1 MKHLRH
7 IILILAVV
15 LACPAN
21 ANIREPAPLI
31 EPDVELVRLDE
42 IGLFAIGYAYRGQA
56 EQQFPM
62 GWTGGFDDLTGVALQ
77 PGGEQNGLP
86 TCLMHPPWRSGTGVT
101 FQEFRFRLPSAA
113 DVQHIRLIGATAMRQ
128 DAMAGP
134 NETHKSDGAT
144 FRVLINGR
152 TLLDT
157 NRQDATWQNFSF
169 DLTGMAGQTVA
180 LRFETDP
187 GPRNDASFDFALWGG
202 RELVLDGFVPKPG
215 MAQSPPPPL
224 DLRRLYS
231 VQNGEV
237 APSSGFTGK
246 LTTSLDAEQA
256 KLTYRGLDGTLQYD
270 WTLPDS
276 AEDQPLG
283 RWRLRATP
291 HGSALPTEVP
301 LAGDAKLEWLNR
313 AVFRGS
319 HWEQASNRIACVST
333 YEVGGHP
340 ATVRCT
346 AMLIGK
352 SLVLDVRCDV
362 PQVVAFQAGR
372 WGPVLHRQLVTV
384 PYYSGQVFY
393 LGKEQLFANTFLD
406 WTKSS
411 ASALENTRAVYGAR
425 TDGSHVPLH
434 ERVVFSAAWHLD
446 ETLPNVPNPPS
457 PFRDHLAG
465 RIVFDIWGGQ
475 FDEIAHHLETLH
487 DYGINDCLAIIHDWQ
502 HSGYDNALPAHVP
515 ANASLGGETGMR
527 HLVATAKN
535 LGYDI
540 ALHENYV
547 DYYPNYEGFNPD
559 DISLDTQGRRVL
571 AWFNPGTKIQ
581 SFAVQPHAMLRLART
596 QSSQIF
602 QRYAPNADY
611 LDVHSAVP
619 PWFHVDFRATAEG
632 SARFQTIRA
641 AHRQLWSFERATYGG
656 PVLGE
661 GANHWFWSGLLD
673 GVEAQLSVG
682 WPGNSGRSAPLV
694 VDFDLLKIH
703 PLQFNHGMGYY
714 ERWWGAPTWGGL
726 PPMEILDQYRMQ
738 EVIYGHAGFLGGAVW
753 SNVPLAWLEHHL
765 LSPVTTRYATA
776 RPVNVEY
783 QVDGRWV
790 DTSQAART
798 GEWQRVRVTYD
809 NGLTVTANNSVEP
822 LPTGHC
828 ILPQYG
834 WSAEGAGVTAW
845 TALVQGV
852 IADYARTPYS
862 TFANARP
869 AADWNQ
875 SGIHRIHPAITEF
888 RAVGSREFA
897 LTYDWSLGEPVP
909 LGYTCFVHFVMAGK
923 IQFQDDH
930 PLSGASSSWNA
941 GAKLLDGPHETHLT
955 DALPDGDYDVRI
967 GLYRPDVGR
976 LILQGPNDGENRIE
990 AGTLSVRKSGH
1001 TITFAP
1007 ALPAAEGDDDIY
1019 MHRLNASGQ
1028 VLDFGD
1034 VRTDGS
1040 ILVQREGDEWVLRP
1054 MPRTR
1059 KFTVALN
1066 STRFGLPTK
1075 VRCID
1080 GTESFVTPNLDGG
1093 WWKLPLNEAREYHW
1107 K

>member
-1 MKHLRH
+1 
-7 IILILAVV
+7 
-15 LACPAN
+15 
-21 ANIREPAPLI
+21 
-31 EPDVELVRLDE
+31 
-42 IGLFAIGYAYRGQA
+42 
-56 EQQFPM
+56 
-62 GWTGGFDDLTGVALQ
+62 
-77 PGGEQNGLP
+77 
-86 TCLMHPPWRSGTGVT
+86 
-101 FQEFRFRLPSAA
+101 
-113 DVQHIRLIGATAMRQ
+113 
-128 DAMAGP
+128 
-134 NETHKSDGAT
+134 
-144 FRVLINGR
+144 
-152 TLLDT
+152 
-157 NRQDATWQNFSF
+157 
-169 DLTGMAGQTVA
+169 
-180 LRFETDP
+180 
-187 GPRNDASFDFALWGG
+187 
-202 RELVLDGFVPKPG
+202 
-215 MAQSPPPPL
+215 
-224 DLRRLYS
+224 
-231 VQNGEV
+231 
-237 APSSGFTGK
+237 
-246 LTTSLDAEQA
+246 
-256 KLTYRGLDGTLQYD
+256 
-270 WTLPDS
+270 
-276 AEDQPLG
+276 
-283 RWRLRATP
+283 
-291 HGSALPTEVP
+291 
-301 LAGDAKLEWLNR
+301 
-313 AVFRGS
+313 
-319 HWEQASNRIACVST
+319 
-333 YEVGGHP
+333 
-340 ATVRCT
+340 
-346 AMLIGK
+346 
-352 SLVLDVRCDV
+352 
-362 PQVVAFQAGR
+362 
-372 WGPVLHRQLVTV
+372 
-384 PYYSGQVFY
+384 
-393 LGKEQLFANTFLD
+393 
-406 WTKSS
+406 
-411 ASALENTRAVYGAR
+411 
-425 TDGSHVPLH
+425 
-434 ERVVFSAAWHLD
+434 
-446 ETLPNVPNPPS
+446 
-457 PFRDHLAG
+457 
-465 RIVFDIWGGQ
+465 
-475 FDEIAHHLETLH
+475 
-487 DYGINDCLAIIHDWQ
+487 
-502 HSGYDNALPAHVP
+502 
-515 ANASLGGETGMR
+515 
-527 HLVATAKN
+527 
-535 LGYDI
+535 
-540 ALHENYV
+540 
-547 DYYPNYEGFNPD
+547 
-559 DISLDTQGRRVL
+559 
-571 AWFNPGTKIQ
+571 
-581 SFAVQPHAMLRLART
+581 
-596 QSSQIF
+596 
-602 QRYAPNADY
+602 
-611 LDVHSAVP
+611 
-619 PWFHVDFRATAEG
+619 
-632 SARFQTIRA
+632 
-641 AHRQLWSFERATYGG
+641 
-656 PVLGE
+656 
-661 GANHWFWSGLLD
+661 
-673 GVEAQLSVG
+673 
-682 WPGNSGRSAPLV
+682 
-694 VDFDLLKIH
+694 
-703 PLQFNHGMGYY
+703 
-714 ERWWGAPTWGGL
+714 
-726 PPMEILDQYRMQ
+726 MEILDQYRMQ

-765 LSPVTTRYATA
+765 LSPVTARYATA

-783 QVDGRWV
+783 RVDGRWV

-941 GAKLLDGPHETHLT
+941 GAKLLDGPHEIHLT

-990 AGTLSVRKSGH
+990 AGTLSVRKSGQ